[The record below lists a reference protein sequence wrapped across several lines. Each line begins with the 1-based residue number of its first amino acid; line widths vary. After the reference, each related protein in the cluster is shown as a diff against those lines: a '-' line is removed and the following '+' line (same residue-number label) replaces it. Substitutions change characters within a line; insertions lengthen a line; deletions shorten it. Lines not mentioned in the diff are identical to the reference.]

1 MIRFSF
7 ILTFLLAL
15 VNLSSAD
22 AQDTCYL
29 GSWEFD
35 AAYTYENGEYSPGGS
50 MASMPIEFTQAT
62 GSAFLTFGNE
72 GDFTYTFDSW
82 SATFQSNTGPI
93 TTEVRVNLHG
103 DVWGRYSPSGDEF
116 LTMFMSGDGVPE
128 PNIESS
134 TVIILAGR
142 SMDGPDNFESFFGPQ
157 TFGVEYRCEG
167 DFLYINGESGGGA
180 FRNSRYMRAN

>member
-1 MIRFSF
+1 MTRF
-7 ILTFLLAL
+7 ILILIFMLAF
-15 VNLSSAD
+15 VNPTPAG
-22 AQDTCYL
+22 AQDACYL

-50 MASMPIEFTQAT
+50 MGDMPIEFTQAT

-82 SATFQSNTGPI
+82 SATFKSNAGPFK
-93 TTEVRVNLHG
+93 TEIQVNLHG
-103 DVWGRYSPSGDEF
+103 DVWGRYNPSGDNF
-116 LTMFMSGDGVPE
+116 LTMFMSGEDVPD
-128 PNIESS
+128 PSIESS
-134 TVIILAGR
+134 TVITLGR
-142 SMDGPDNFESFFGPQ
+142 RSIDGPDNFGSFFGPQ
-157 TFGVEYRCEG
+157 TFGAEYRCEG